1 MRPVRIEMEG
11 FSAFRSRVVVD
22 FARALETDTAFFS
35 LSGATGSGKS
45 SLIDAMIFALYGR
58 IPRLGQREV
67 APVIS
72 AGADRCRVRFDFEAD
87 GSVFTAVREV
97 RRTAGGGASVREAR
111 LQHGDQVL
119 HDGAAAVTEGVEV
132 LLGLGFDD
140 FTRTVVLPQGDFA
153 RFLHATPKERQ
164 DLLRGLL
171 GMDVYTKVREL
182 ARERK
187 AAADARVDVA
197 RARLESLQVPPAE
210 EIDAL
215 RERVAS
221 LEKLESGAAGWEQE
235 LADLKKSLDAASAE
249 VERLDDAVTRL
260 SRLDLPEGIDELA
273 RMAAEAAEAVAGA
286 EDELARVTRDRL
298 AVEEEMSGLPDAGTL
313 QAQRRL
319 RREREDVAARLAE
332 LDLDPARRALAA
344 REEELAAAEEAAAA
358 ARRLLDE
365 TRMGHAAHALAETLV
380 AGAACPVCRQEVAE
394 LPELEALADLEGLEE
409 DLARAERA
417 VAEARA
423 VAAKER
429 EGVTRLEAEASGL
442 EARLAALDA
451 DLAGVPDD
459 DELERLEGVLAGCRE
474 RLAGLRQAEEE
485 ARRAAEAA
493 RRRRED
499 LVDQQRSLGRELQRA
514 RDSVADLKPPVS
526 ESDDVAVQWKELLAW
541 RDDELS
547 RVRTAVEEARARAV
561 GVQETVD
568 RRLEEIADVLAAH
581 DVVVAGSVL
590 SSVTRALE
598 RARHS
603 LELAEGSIAEAARL
617 EEEIQG
623 ASSEAAVA
631 KALADHLRAD
641 GFEKWMMG
649 GALRSL
655 VAGAN
660 ELLAELSDGGYSLT
674 VDDGVFEVVDH
685 RNADELRPVTT
696 LSGGETFLVSLAL
709 ALSLAEIHAAHGEA
723 RLDAVILDEG
733 FGTLDEETLDT
744 VASLLED
751 LAGTRGLM
759 VGVITHVKELAE
771 RAPVR
776 FEVHRGPKGS
786 EVREVA

>member
-1 MRPVRIEMEG
+1 
-11 FSAFRSRVVVD
+11 
-22 FARALETDTAFFS
+22 
-35 LSGATGSGKS
+35 
-45 SLIDAMIFALYGR
+45 
-58 IPRLGQREV
+58 
-67 APVIS
+67 
-72 AGADRCRVRFDFEAD
+72 
-87 GSVFTAVREV
+87 
-97 RRTAGGGASVREAR
+97 
-111 LQHGDQVL
+111 
-119 HDGAAAVTEGVEV
+119 
-132 LLGLGFDD
+132 
-140 FTRTVVLPQGDFA
+140 
-153 RFLHATPKERQ
+153 
-164 DLLRGLL
+164 
-171 GMDVYTKVREL
+171 
-182 ARERK
+182 
-187 AAADARVDVA
+187 
-197 RARLESLQVPPAE
+197 
-210 EIDAL
+210 
-215 RERVAS
+215 
-221 LEKLESGAAGWEQE
+221 
-235 LADLKKSLDAASAE
+235 
-249 VERLDDAVTRL
+249 
-260 SRLDLPEGIDELA
+260 
-273 RMAAEAAEAVAGA
+273 
-286 EDELARVTRDRL
+286 
-298 AVEEEMSGLPDAGTL
+298 
-313 QAQRRL
+313 
-319 RREREDVAARLAE
+319 
-332 LDLDPARRALAA
+332 
-344 REEELAAAEEAAAA
+344 
-358 ARRLLDE
+358 
-365 TRMGHAAHALAETLV
+365 
-380 AGAACPVCRQEVAE
+380 
-394 LPELEALADLEGLEE
+394 
-409 DLARAERA
+409 
-417 VAEARA
+417 
-423 VAAKER
+423 
-429 EGVTRLEAEASGL
+429 
-442 EARLAALDA
+442 
-451 DLAGVPDD
+451 
-459 DELERLEGVLAGCRE
+459 
-474 RLAGLRQAEEE
+474 
-485 ARRAAEAA
+485 
-493 RRRRED
+493 
-499 LVDQQRSLGRELQRA
+499 
-514 RDSVADLKPPVS
+514 
-526 ESDDVAVQWKELLAW
+526 VQWKELLAW